1 MVNRVDVNFGRG
13 GLALVACMF
22 GLTAC
27 ETLPDFDRFG
37 TTRPAAQLEAR
48 PDPDA
53 RGVISY
59 ASYEVAIAVDGETV
73 RMVATRLG
81 LDADRTAR
89 LNGIHPDTP
98 LRHGELVVLPDASR
112 AGGVLTGQITGGPI
126 RSPGSVD
133 ITAIAGA
140 AIDQAEASAPQIRR
154 DEPLRHRVTQGETAN
169 AIARRYKVSLR
180 ALIDWNGLGPDLS
193 LRTGQVLLIP
203 APDLAVA
210 PRVRPQ
216 IIDDGPKAIAIARP
230 GQGSATPEPPAAA
243 APTPEPAAGPK
254 DATAPET
261 TTPADGGGVLSMP
274 VQGSI
279 IRDFEEGKSD
289 GIDISAPAGSP
300 VFAAADG
307 SVAAITRD
315 TDGVPILVLRHGDGL
330 LTVYAG
336 IDAITVERGDVVKRG
351 QKIAVI
357 RDTNPAFLHFETR
370 RGFDA
375 IDPMTLLN

>member
-1 MVNRVDVNFGRG
+1 MANRVEKNFGRS
-13 GLALVACMF
+13 GLALVACCF
-22 GLTAC
+22 SLTAC

-37 TTRPAAQLEAR
+37 TTRPVAQIDAR

-53 RGVISY
+53 RGIISY
-59 ASYEVAIAVDGETV
+59 ATYEVAIAVDGETV

-81 LDADRTAR
+81 RDPDATAR

-98 LRHGELVVLPDASR
+98 LRHGELVVLPG
-112 AGGVLTGQITGGPI
+112 AGGALPGPITGGPI

-140 AIDQAEASAPQIRR
+140 AIDQAESSAPQIRR
-154 DEPLRHRVTQGETAN
+154 DEPLRHRVSQGETAA

-180 ALIDWNGLGPDLS
+180 ALVDWNGLGPDLA

-216 IIDDGPKAIAIARP
+216 IIDDGPTAVAIARP
-230 GQGSATPEPPAAA
+230 GQGSATPQPPAAA
-243 APTPEPAAGPK
+243 APTTEPAEVPK
-254 DATAPET
+254 GATAPET

-279 IRDFEEGKSD
+279 IRDFEKGKSD

-300 VFAAADG
+300 VFAAGDG
-307 SVAAITRD
+307 TVAAITRN
-315 TDGVPILVLRHGDGL
+315 TDGVPILVLRHSDGL
-330 LTVYAG
+330 LTVYRG
-336 IDAITVERGDVVKRG
+336 IDAITVERGDAVKRG

-357 RDTNPAFLHFETR
+357 RDTTPAFLHFETR